1 MWLNENSHI
10 FQTRKVRE
18 ACKDRNLC
26 LIPKKR
32 TGPLLKRP
40 RRRRKKEKKTLV
52 FEIKLSENANSQYEY
67 NYKNMVRSSEHTL
80 KTL

>member
-32 TGPLLKRP
+32 TGPSLKRP
-40 RRRRKKEKKTLV
+40 RRRRKTLV
-52 FEIKLSENANSQYEY
+52 FEIKLSGDANGQHEY
-67 NYKNMVRSSEHTL
+67 NYKEMMKEHEESDQEG
-80 KTL
+80 